1 MRIGIIGAT
10 GFIGSNVLQRLTRSG
25 HDVIAVSRSKKK
37 AEKLFGDKTGTFEWD
52 GDNWEGLVPLVEKV
66 DCIVNLAGK
75 DISSGRWTGKKIKE
89 IRESRIE
96 TGQLLSKAVLEAKSK
111 PEIIVQ
117 ASAIGIYGI
126 NHYGNKSEVPGDD
139 SFLATLTAEWE
150 DSLDP
155 LKKTGVKVAYTRF
168 GVVLGTSSGMLAKVT
183 TPMKFFIGGHLGNG
197 KQWLSWVHIDD
208 VAGAIE
214 YIIENKLE
222 GSFNV
227 TSPEPMMQKDFFN
240 ILGRVMNRPSWMHVP
255 SFVLVM
261 VFGKMARQTILA
273 SQRAHPD
280 KLLESG
286 FSFSYPDLQPALE
299 DLLD

>member
-1 MRIGIIGAT
+1 M
-10 GFIGSNVLQRLTRSG
+10 QRLTRSG

-37 AEKLFGDKTGTFEWD
+37 AETLFGDGTGTFEWD
-52 GDNWEGLVPLVEKV
+52 GENWESLVPFVEKV

-89 IRESRIE
+89 IRESRID
-96 TGQLLSKAVLEAKSK
+96 TGHLLCKAVLEAESK

-150 DSLDP
+150 GSLDP
-155 LKKTGVKVAYTRF
+155 LKKTDVKVAHARF
-168 GVVLGTSSGMLAKVT
+168 GVVLGTNSGMLAKVT
-183 TPMKFFIGGHLGNG
+183 TPMRFFIGGHLGNG

-227 TSPEPMMQKDFFN
+227 TSPEPLMQKDFFN
-240 ILGRVMNRPSWMHVP
+240 TLGRVMNRPSWMHVP

-286 FSFSYPDLQPALE
+286 FSFNYPDLEPALE